1 MSKKRI
7 DEIYNMILVSDGDF
21 DTVAQIITDDL
32 NAALTRYKEKDK
44 DKETAAQ
51 ELADHFNEFIA
62 AYYPNSKVKYNS
74 KMILD
79 AMNFESKFEKVNNFT
94 DALDMFC
101 DVLENFDSEKSESK
115 PKTLEEM
122 IKNKG
127 W

>member
-1 MSKKRI
+1 MSKNRV
-7 DEIYNMILVSDGDF
+7 DEIYNMILASDGDF

-32 NAALTRYKEKDK
+32 NAALARYQEK

-51 ELADHFNEFIA
+51 ELADRFNEFIST
-62 AYYPNSKVKYNS
+62 YYPNSKVKYNS

-79 AMNFESKFEKVNNFT
+79 AMDFESKFEKANNLT
-94 DALDMFC
+94 DVLDMFC
-101 DVLENFDSEKSESK
+101 DVLENFDSEKSDSE

>member
-1 MSKKRI
+1 MSKERV
-7 DEIYNMILVSDGDF
+7 DEIYNMILASDGDV
-21 DTVAQIITDDL
+21 DTVAQIIADDL
-32 NAALTRYKEKDK
+32 NAAVDRYQEK

-51 ELADHFNEFIA
+51 ELADHFNEFIST
-62 AYYPNSKVKYNS
+62 YYPSSKVKYNS

-79 AMNFESKFEKVNNFT
+79 AMNFGSKFEKVNNLT

-101 DVLENFDSEKSESK
+101 DVLENFDSKKSESE

>member
-1 MSKKRI
+1 MSKKRV
-7 DEIYNMILVSDGDF
+7 DEIYNMILASNGDV
-21 DTVAQIITDDL
+21 DTVAQIIADDL
-32 NAALTRYKEKDK
+32 NAALTRYQEK

-51 ELADHFNEFIA
+51 ELADHFNEFIS

-79 AMNFESKFEKVNNFT
+79 AMNFGLKFEKVNNIT
-94 DALDMFC
+94 DALDIFC
-101 DVLENFDSEKSESK
+101 DVLDNFDPKKSESE

-122 IKNKG
+122 VKNKG

>member
-1 MSKKRI
+1 MSKKRV
-7 DEIYNMILVSDGDF
+7 DEIYNMICASNGDF

-32 NAALTRYKEKDK
+32 NAALARYQEK

-51 ELADHFNEFIA
+51 ELADHFNEFIS

-79 AMNFESKFEKVNNFT
+79 ATNFGLKFEKVNNIT
-94 DALDMFC
+94 DALDIFC
-101 DVLENFDSEKSESK
+101 NALENFDSEKSDSK